1 MLLFIEV
8 RTMVVAVQC
17 KLSNTAHLTARMLFI
32 CIDQELSPHELHSE
46 AFRLSFEDGE
56 TKNGVI

>member
-1 MLLFIEV
+1 
-8 RTMVVAVQC
+8 MVVAVQC